1 MEHEAESVTGYGADE
16 VLQMA
21 RKKIDIQTRTV
32 SQLLQ
37 HVDEGRFA
45 IPKLQREF
53 VWDGPKAAKLLDSI
67 LARMPVGIVM
77 VWETP
82 RSQRLYLRQNYHVL
96 PAFNAKNGKVWFLID
111 GQQRISVIHHVREGT
126 TLRNARR
133 KEVEFRRVVL
143 SLQKEEDGQ
152 QVRYRKPIRGSYES
166 MADILHPQWRSRLSY
181 LGKRHLERVR
191 KCRESVLRYPMHIMF
206 VLARI
211 NQIRES
217 FLRINTQGMKITTAD
232 AIFTRA
238 EDLDLRDIRHEVR
251 QHLDDGFGQ
260 IPEMPIL
267 FAMAA
272 VRGGTEARG
281 QALRSVI
288 QRLEREAK
296 ANPRLRKALAREWHR
311 LGVCFGKAVD
321 YLRQHFSVLNREY
334 LYSDYM
340 VAVLALFFFWNGRG
354 PSTKQKEQL
363 RKWFWATAVGSRYSG
378 RNFLRCIPED
388 VKFFRR
394 LADNGN
400 ARFSYQPEVD
410 RIDVRKAQ
418 FASRTGITAAFY
430 CMMLRRGPVSI
441 LDDGLNAIPTDRY
454 STAANRKD
462 RHHIFPR
469 AVVAVAG
476 VSASL
481 YNSICNI
488 CLLTAEENQSIG
500 SRRPRSYLGDV
511 EEKTFFKRKMSRHLI
526 AVHDESGIW
535 QSNIKK
541 RITQFV
547 RERTDSICRELEA
560 EAGIRL
566 FRRES

>member
-1 MEHEAESVTGYGADE
+1 MASKPIEIKTKTVAE
-16 VLQMA
+16 
-21 RKKIDIQTRTV
+21 
-32 SQLLQ
+32 LLRY
-37 HVDEGRFA
+37 VDEGRFA

-67 LARMPVGIVM
+67 YASMPIGVVM

-82 RSQRLYLRQNYHVL
+82 RSQRLYLRQSYHVL
-96 PAFNAKNGKVWFLID
+96 PAFNARNGKVWFLID
-111 GQQRISVIHHVREGT
+111 GQQRVSVIHHVRKGSN
-126 TLRNARR
+126 LKNARG
-133 KEVEFRRVVL
+133 KDIDFERVVL

-152 QVRYRKPIRGSYES
+152 QIRYRRSIRGIYES
-166 MADILHPQWRSRLSY
+166 MSDILHPEWRSRLSH
-181 LGKRHLERVR
+181 LGKLQKKRVNE
-191 KCRESVLRYPMHIMF
+191 CRNRVLRYPMYTMF
-206 VLARI
+206 VQARI
-211 NQIRES
+211 AHIRET

-251 QHLDDGFGQ
+251 QHIDESFGQ

-281 QALRSVI
+281 QALKIVI

-296 ANPRLRKALAREWHR
+296 ASPQLRKKLAREWHR

-321 YLRQHFSVLNREY
+321 HLRQNFSVLNREF

-340 VAVLALFFFWNGRG
+340 VAILALFFFWNGRG
-354 PSTKQKEQL
+354 PSGKQKEQL
-363 RKWFWATAVGSRYSG
+363 RRWFWATSVGSRYSG
-378 RNFLRCIPED
+378 RNFLRCLPED
-388 VKFFRR
+388 LKFFKR
-394 LADNGN
+394 LAKNGM
-400 ARFSYQPEVD
+400 ARFTYRPEVD

-430 CMMLRRGPVSI
+430 CMMLRRRPVSI
-441 LDDGLNAIPTDRY
+441 LDDGLNDIPLDRY

-469 AVVAVAG
+469 AGLSAG
-476 VSASL
+476 GVPASL

-511 EEKTFFKRKMSRHLI
+511 KEYGTFFKRKMARHLI
-526 AVHDESGIW
+526 LVHDESGVW
-535 QSNIKK
+535 KSNASKGFAKFI
-541 RITQFV
+541 
-547 RERTDSICRELEA
+547 RERTNLICKALEG
-560 EAGIRL
+560 EAGFRL
-566 FRRES
+566 FRRDI

>member
-1 MEHEAESVTGYGADE
+1 
-16 VLQMA
+16 MA
-21 RKKIDIQTRTV
+21 RKKIDIQSKTV
-32 SQLLQ
+32 SKLLQ

-53 VWDGPKAAKLLDSI
+53 VWDGPKAAKLLDSV
-67 LARMPVGIVM
+67 LARMPIGVVM

-82 RSQRLYLRQNYHVL
+82 RSQRLFLRQAYHVL

-111 GQQRISVIHHVREGT
+111 GQQRISVLHHVREGT
-126 TLRNARR
+126 MLTNARG
-133 KEVEFRRVVL
+133 KEINFRRVVF
-143 SLQKEEDGQ
+143 SLEKEEDGQ
-152 QVRYRKPIRGSYES
+152 QIRYRKPIRGSYEP
-166 MADILHPQWRSRLSY
+166 MCDILHPQWHNKLSH
-181 LGKRHLERVR
+181 LGTRQKERVR
-191 KCRESVLRYPMHIMF
+191 KCREIVLRYPMHMMF
-206 VLARI
+206 VQGKLG
-211 NQIRES
+211 QIRES

-251 QHLDDGFGQ
+251 QHIDGSFGQ

-288 QRLEREAK
+288 QRLEKEAR
-296 ANPRLRKALAREWHR
+296 ANPRMRKKLAKEWHR
-311 LGVCFGKAVD
+311 LSRCFGKAVD
-321 YLRQHFSVLNREY
+321 YLRKQFSVMNRDF

-340 VAVLALFFFWNGRG
+340 IAVLALFFYWNGRG
-354 PSTKQKEQL
+354 PSTAQKEQL

-378 RNFLRCIPED
+378 RNFLRCLPDD
-388 VKFFRR
+388 VKFFKR
-394 LADNGN
+394 LASSGST
-400 ARFSYQPEVD
+400 RFTYKPEVD

-418 FASRTGITAAFY
+418 YASRTGLTAAFY
-430 CMMLRRGPVSI
+430 CMMVRRGPVSI
-441 LDDGLNAIPTDRY
+441 LDDGLNEIVDRY
-454 STAANRKD
+454 STMANRKD

-469 AVVAVAG
+469 AVLAAAG

-511 EEKTFFKRKMSRHLI
+511 WEDGTHFYRKMSRHLI
-526 AVHDESGIW
+526 PAHDESGIW
-535 QSNIKK
+535 NSNLKK
-541 RITQFV
+541 GFMQLL
-547 RERTDSICRELEA
+547 RERTDLICQELEA

-566 FRRES
+566 FCHES